1 MTYVNKV
8 IFYFSLITVFVA
20 KKKFGQLENYTV
32 NQKIFWKKIEKYY
45 MSLKQRKIIFYL
57 KIVIF
62 CFICN
67 LFKAE
72 TIQKWKLAGHIKNIW
87 FKN

>member
-32 NQKIFWKKIEKYY
+32 NQKIF
-45 MSLKQRKIIFYL
+45 
-57 KIVIF
+57 
-62 CFICN
+62 
-67 LFKAE
+67 
-72 TIQKWKLAGHIKNIW
+72 
-87 FKN
+87 

>member
-1 MTYVNKV
+1 
-8 IFYFSLITVFVA
+8 
-20 KKKFGQLENYTV
+20 
-32 NQKIFWKKIEKYY
+32 

-72 TIQKWKLAGHIKNIW
+72 TIQK
-87 FKN
+87 